1 MFNVAVILAA
11 GNGTRMGVDKSK
23 LLLEIGGR
31 TVIERTVS
39 VFENMAEVDEIIVV
53 CRECDFETFSK
64 LLPGEN
70 ITFVIGGETRQ
81 QSVKNAVDTIDEC
94 DYIIIHDGARPLIR
108 QDTVIRT
115 LDKAQTDKAAAVG
128 VYVKDTIKLV
138 DDDLNIAG
146 TPNRKYLVSI
156 QTPQIFDFSLY
167 KDSLEKAVKQGK
179 DYTDDCQL
187 IENFGAKVSVVL
199 GEYDNIKITTK
210 SDIPLAGS
218 LLEMRKGETAD
229 E

>member
-11 GNGTRMGVDKSK
+11 GNGTRMGIDKSK
-23 LLLEIGGR
+23 LLLKIGGK
-31 TVIERTVS
+31 TVIERTVA

-64 LLPGEN
+64 LLPDEN

-81 QSVKNAVDTIDEC
+81 QSVKNAVETIDEC
-94 DYIIIHDGARPLIR
+94 DYIIIHDGARPLVR
-108 QDTVIRT
+108 EDTIIRT
-115 LDKAQTDKAAAVG
+115 LDKAQTDQAAAAG

-138 DDDLNIAG
+138 DDDLNVAG

-167 KDSLEKAVKQGK
+167 KNALKKAVKQGK

-187 IENFGAKVSVVL
+187 IENFGSKVHVVL

-210 SDIPLAGS
+210 SDISLAES
-218 LLEMRKGETAD
+218 LLAMQEGEK

>member
-64 LLPGEN
+64 LLPAEN

-167 KDSLEKAVKQGK
+167 KASLEKAVKQGK

-218 LLEMRKGETAD
+218 LLEMQKGETAD